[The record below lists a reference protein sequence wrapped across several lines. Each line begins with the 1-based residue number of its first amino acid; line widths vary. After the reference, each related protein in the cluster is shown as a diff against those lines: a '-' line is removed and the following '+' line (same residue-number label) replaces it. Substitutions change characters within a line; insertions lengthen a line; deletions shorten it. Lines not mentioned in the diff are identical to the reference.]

1 VKSCLRKLHV
11 SEITA
16 SASSLSPTPIFACA
30 PIRHNH
36 DAGRQIRPLGLSSS
50 KPKASRQRV
59 PLVKTPKAAVLS
71 SQNGNIAPKTH
82 SGCQS
87 SRRWSCFSN
96 QRYNPSK
103 LIRWFLTHD
112 IGLTNTAPSKTGDT
126 IAGTTHNYPI
136 KTAYYKAE
144 IPIWLDEVTDPK
156 AWSSEF
162 LKPEAREVLTVIGA
176 FIVCFRWPI
185 DEAGLKAVKFLLE
198 NVREVVKE
206 GCGYGWDGVCL
217 AVAMPQSTT
226 PYLEKSFEEWEGI
239 CQDSGFEFID
249 FVKKGRNEFSGKSV
263 HDF

>member
-1 VKSCLRKLHV
+1 MTLGDKYDRWASPPPSPKLPDSEYLWLRLPKRPFFPLKMEILHPKRILAV
-11 SEITA
+11 S
-16 SASSLSPTPIFACA
+16 LQ
-30 PIRHNH
+30 
-36 DAGRQIRPLGLSSS
+36 DDGL
-50 KPKASRQRV
+50 A
-59 PLVKTPKAAVLS
+59 
-71 SQNGNIAPKTH
+71 
-82 SGCQS
+82 
-87 SRRWSCFSN
+87 
-96 QRYNPSK
+96 SK